1 MDLVQSV
8 WLAWKT
14 HLESTAI
21 SERRDSGDI
30 YIRIDYSNEFNY
42 WKSIVQDDPA
52 KTKRDGHQRF
62 YSSSAE
68 DWKTKF
74 DAIRGVPGL
83 SSLHDDHFRNTIVSS
98 KADSCKDS
106 SWVNVEVSGDVSE
119 EMKFGYFFVGT
130 ISPTFNIEEA
140 YGFFDSKLLFHGSI
154 DVDARGT
161 IDAARTDNL
170 TEAEAIIV
178 LNTPF
183 GDSTPEDQRE
193 MTNQKRWSPSTKK
206 KFHDALELLLTAP
219 EMNLEK
225 TARTNA
231 DIAFD
236 RIKALRKPEIK
247 NFSIDDLKNITGC
260 NSLPWVEGIEK
271 HLERQPA
278 WGFACIRISFGED
291 SSWETFKEFVIHAT
305 ESALTFPRN
314 FPSVRPLWKIQ
325 WIEDPS
331 MKDASVVDLCRAL
344 LIFLATSDV
353 FVKTAKLNQASV
365 TTHFFTPTQ
374 KRLIP

>member
-1 MDLVQSV
+1 
-8 WLAWKT
+8 
-14 HLESTAI
+14 
-21 SERRDSGDI
+21 
-30 YIRIDYSNEFNY
+30 
-42 WKSIVQDDPA
+42 
-52 KTKRDGHQRF
+52 
-62 YSSSAE
+62 
-68 DWKTKF
+68 
-74 DAIRGVPGL
+74 
-83 SSLHDDHFRNTIVSS
+83 
-98 KADSCKDS
+98 
-106 SWVNVEVSGDVSE
+106 
-119 EMKFGYFFVGT
+119 
-130 ISPTFNIEEA
+130 
-140 YGFFDSKLLFHGSI
+140 
-154 DVDARGT
+154 
-161 IDAARTDNL
+161 
-170 TEAEAIIV
+170 
-178 LNTPF
+178 
-183 GDSTPEDQRE
+183 

-331 MKDASVVDLCRAL
+331 MKDASVVDLCR
-344 LIFLATSDV
+344 
-353 FVKTAKLNQASV
+353 
-365 TTHFFTPTQ
+365 
-374 KRLIP
+374 